1 MFTLTEIMLASM
13 VVLSSALAQESN
25 FTSPKLEGITYGGSG
40 CPQGSMRFS
49 VPINSTRYVMA
60 FGGYAASIGDGAPI
74 VDSRKNCQIN
84 LKLDYPV
91 GYQYAVAGNTYSGYA
106 KLDSGVT
113 AVHKSIYYFSGYEQ
127 QSSTQMD
134 FTGPYNAAY
143 AVEDSVPDEM
153 IWSPCGSTALLNIN
167 NQVRITRASN
177 STGSGTL
184 YDSGL
189 WDVSLV
195 WKTCAE

>member
-1 MFTLTEIMLASM
+1 MVSIVGIMLSSM
-13 VVLSSALAQESN
+13 ITLGSVLAQDGN
-25 FTSPKLEGITYGGSG
+25 FTSPTLQSITYGGSG
-40 CPQGSMRFS
+40 CPQGSMKFS
-49 VPINSTRYVMA
+49 VPINSTRYIVA
-60 FGGYAASIGDGAPI
+60 FGGYAASIGAGAPLAE
-74 VDSRKNCQIN
+74 SRKNCQIN

-106 KLDSGVT
+106 SLDAGVS

-127 QSSTQMD
+127 QSSTQMN

-143 AVEDSVPDEM
+143 AAEDSVLDETS
-153 IWSPCGSTALLNIN
+153 WSPCGTRALLNIN
-167 NQVRITRASN
+167 NQVRMTRESN

-189 WDVSLV
+189 FDVSLM
-195 WKTCAE
+195 WRTCAE

>member
-1 MFTLTEIMLASM
+1 
-13 VVLSSALAQESN
+13 
-25 FTSPKLEGITYGGSG
+25 
-40 CPQGSMRFS
+40 
-49 VPINSTRYVMA
+49 MA
-60 FGGYAASIGDGAPI
+60 FGGYAASIGEGAPI
-74 VDSRKNCQIN
+74 TDSRKNCQIN
-84 LKLDYPV
+84 LKLNYPV

-106 KLDSGVT
+106 SLDAGVS
-113 AVHKSIYYFSGYEQ
+113 AIHKSTYYFSGYEQ
-127 QSSTQMD
+127 QSSTQMN

-143 AVEDSVPDEM
+143 AVEDSVPEER

-167 NQVRITRASN
+167 NQVRITRENN

-195 WKTCAE
+195 